1 MKIAANGLWHD
12 VDFLSETMGGDELNL
27 RLID

>member
-1 MKIAANGLWHD
+1 MKIAASGLRHD

>member
-1 MKIAANGLWHD
+1 MKIAANGLRHD
-12 VDFLSETMGGDELNL
+12 VDFLSEMMGGDALNI